1 MLDHLPV
8 GTGKTKG
15 SLQEKLILWMVLKF
29 FRAPI
34 HFQMSVMGRIWSL
47 PVNPVIMHVEIL
59 AWIQVSTS
67 TFVNVNIQV
76 EQKP

>member
-15 SLQEKLILWMVLKF
+15 CSQEKLILRMVLKF
-29 FRAPI
+29 FIAPT
-34 HFQMSVMGRIWSL
+34 HFQISVMGRIQNL
-47 PVNPVIMHVEIL
+47 PVNPVILHVEIL

-67 TFVNVNIQV
+67 AFVNVNIQV